1 MEIFFRNFFNFGFD
15 LVIGKSQ
22 AVYVLELTWHE
33 VRDNDEVAGMVPNTD
48 PSAFDV
54 PSAIASC
61 IGLIT

>member
-1 MEIFFRNFFNFGFD
+1 M
-15 LVIGKSQ
+15 
-22 AVYVLELTWHE
+22 YVLEHKLTWHE

>member
-1 MEIFFRNFFNFGFD
+1 MVTD

-22 AVYVLELTWHE
+22 AVYVLEHKLTWHE